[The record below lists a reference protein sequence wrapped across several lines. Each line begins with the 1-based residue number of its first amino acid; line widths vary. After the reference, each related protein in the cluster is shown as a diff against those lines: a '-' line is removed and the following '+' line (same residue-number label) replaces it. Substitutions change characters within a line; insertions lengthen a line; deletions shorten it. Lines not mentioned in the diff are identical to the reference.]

1 MNKATANVV
10 RAIEELYSI
19 DVASRVL
26 IGNKRN
32 FFLPFAPTVWKRTIL
47 TTFNVLLSN
56 MACATSQRVTRSSRY
71 SLNKTKAP

>member
-1 MNKATANVV
+1 MKKATANVV

-32 FFLPFAPTVWKRTIL
+32 FFFTFCTDGMEENDFNNVQRFAIEHGLRNEPAGYKKFAI
-47 TTFNVLLSN
+47 FF
-56 MACATSQRVTRSSRY
+56 
-71 SLNKTKAP
+71 K

>member
-32 FFLPFAPTVWKRTIL
+32 FFY
-47 TTFNVLLSN
+47 LLH
-56 MACATSQRVTRSSRY
+56 RRY
-71 SLNKTKAP
+71 GRERF